1 MDLRKLTEDLIL
13 SLVVDK
19 EMVAVKEF
27 PSEDGTVLFQVI
39 VSPEDMSRV
48 IGKNGKIINAVRTL
62 VQASSY
68 VKDNKIVKINVDS
81 I

>member
-13 SLVVDK
+13 SLVVDR

-39 VSPEDMSRV
+39 VSPDDMSRV